1 MKTTANLKDDL
12 FELETNQTPSE
23 NLSAEG
29 FTPEHKSSSVSVTQK
44 VTVSIMGQNITLTTD
59 EDPNEVLKAA
69 AFLNDH
75 IEDVK
80 KAGRTVSTSDMLLKV
95 AFVLSAK
102 ALKSIDELESIER
115 RSAEKL
121 RLIEE
126 LLEERIG

>member
-1 MKTTANLKDDL
+1 MKTTANLKEDL
-12 FELETNQTPSE
+12 FELETNETPSD
-23 NLSAEG
+23 NLSEED
-29 FTPEHKSSSVSVTQK
+29 FSSPQSSPVSVTQK

-75 IEDVK
+75 IEEVK
-80 KAGRTVSTSDMLLKV
+80 RAGRTVSTSDMLLRV

-102 ALKSIDELESIER
+102 ALKSTEELESIER

>member
-1 MKTTANLKDDL
+1 MKTTANLKEDL
-12 FELETNQTPSE
+12 FELETNETPSE
-23 NLSAEG
+23 NLSEED
-29 FTPEHKSSSVSVTQK
+29 FISPQSSPVSVTQK

-75 IEDVK
+75 IEEVK
-80 KAGRTVSTSDMLLKV
+80 RAGRTVSTSDMLLRV

-102 ALKSIDELESIER
+102 ALKSTEELESIER